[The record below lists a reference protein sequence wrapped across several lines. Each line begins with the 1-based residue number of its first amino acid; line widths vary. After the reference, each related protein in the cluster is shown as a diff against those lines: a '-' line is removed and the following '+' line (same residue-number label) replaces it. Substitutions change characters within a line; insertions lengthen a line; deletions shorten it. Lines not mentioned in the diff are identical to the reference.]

1 MYPAPPVTSHIP
13 DLPAH
18 SMAEPGALGHGQ
30 ECRKPPRARAQTPR
44 VGGGQRPR
52 SKGAA
57 VIRSLRRIFK
67 LYRPYRAQ
75 LILSQVLLL
84 LSAICAIGMAALNGR
99 IINDGLLAKNT
110 EVVITTGIWMAV
122 LALLSGVFMAGTATL
137 AVLFAQGTGYAMRT
151 MAYDQ
156 IQRFTFGNFDTFRTG
171 NLLVRL
177 SADVLNV
184 QNAVMYALMLV
195 LWAPFMVLTAFT
207 LALLTSPG
215 LVWILLVASAL
226 VLGTM
231 GLFAPRIDK
240 AYIERQSRL
249 DEVNNLL
256 QENLAGVRVVKAFT
270 REDLESWRFE
280 QSAAAL
286 RRPAFTAAFSV
297 ALLTPLLNVFTQL
310 GTAAT
315 LWFGGNQV
323 LDATG
328 MTVGQ
333 ISAFMQYLS
342 LVVAPLALLAIVI
355 PFVLRGEA
363 SASRIYEVIDT
374 EPALADSGEHAPDA
388 VTGRVTFEDV
398 SFSFAGEGGQDAL
411 KGIDLDIAPGETI
424 GILGATGAGK
434 TALVNLVARFYDA
447 TGGRVLLDGVDVR
460 DYSID
465 RLQALVG
472 VTLQE
477 AVLFEGDLR
486 MNLKFAS
493 PEASDDVMI
502 DAARAGDSFEFV
514 RNLPEGWEAPVSR
527 RGYNFS
533 GGQRQRLSMTR
544 TLVAE
549 PDVLILDDSTSAL
562 DVATEARVQEAIP
575 EFARDVTTIYVA
587 QRISAVMNLDRI
599 VLMDAG
605 RIVDVGSHDDLMS
618 RSELYRQIFES
629 QLGADV
635 LEGTD

>member
-1 MYPAPPVTSHIP
+1 M
-13 DLPAH
+13 
-18 SMAEPGALGHGQ
+18 
-30 ECRKPPRARAQTPR
+30 
-44 VGGGQRPR
+44 
-52 SKGAA
+52 
-57 VIRSLRRIFK
+57 IRSLRRIFK

>member
-1 MYPAPPVTSHIP
+1 MIT
-13 DLPAH
+13 
-18 SMAEPGALGHGQ
+18 
-30 ECRKPPRARAQTPR
+30 
-44 VGGGQRPR
+44 
-52 SKGAA
+52 
-57 VIRSLRRIFK
+57 SLRRIFK

-75 LILSQVLLL
+75 LVLSQVLLL
-84 LSAICAIGMAALNGR
+84 LSAVCAIGMAALNGR

-122 LALLSGVFMAGTATL
+122 LALLSGIFMAGTATL

-156 IQRFTFGNFDTFRTG
+156 IQRFTFGNFDAFRTG

-195 LWAPFMVLTAFT
+195 LWAPFMVITAFT
-207 LALLTSPG
+207 LALVTSPG
-215 LVWILLVASAL
+215 LVWILLAASAL

-231 GLFAPRIDK
+231 GLFAPRIDR

-280 QSAAAL
+280 QSAASL

-315 LWFGGNQV
+315 LWFGGQQV
-323 LDATG
+323 LDSTG

-363 SASRIYEVIDT
+363 SASRIYQIIDT
-374 EPALADSGEHAPDA
+374 EPALADTGEHAPDA

-398 SFSFAGEGGQDAL
+398 SFSFAGEGGPDAL
-411 KGIDLDIAPGETI
+411 SGINLDIAPGETI

-434 TALVNLVARFYDA
+434 TALVNLIARFYDA

-460 DYSID
+460 DYSVD
-465 RLQALVG
+465 RLHALVG
-472 VTLQE
+472 VALQE
-477 AVLFEGDLR
+477 AVLFGGDIR
-486 MNLKFAS
+486 MNLKFAD
-493 PEASDDVMI
+493 PDASDDVMI
-502 DAARAGDSFEFV
+502 AAAKAGDSFEFV

-544 TLVAE
+544 TLVGQ

-562 DVATEARVQEAIP
+562 DVATEARVQDAIP
-575 EFARDVTTIYVA
+575 QFARDVTTVYVA

-605 RIVDVGSHDDLMS
+605 RIVAVGSHDDLLAS
-618 RSELYRQIFES
+618 SELYRQIFES

-635 LEGTD
+635 LEGTDR

>member
-1 MYPAPPVTSHIP
+1 
-13 DLPAH
+13 
-18 SMAEPGALGHGQ
+18 
-30 ECRKPPRARAQTPR
+30 
-44 VGGGQRPR
+44 
-52 SKGAA
+52 

>member
-1 MYPAPPVTSHIP
+1 M
-13 DLPAH
+13 
-18 SMAEPGALGHGQ
+18 
-30 ECRKPPRARAQTPR
+30 
-44 VGGGQRPR
+44 
-52 SKGAA
+52 
-57 VIRSLRRIFK
+57 IRSLRRIFK

-315 LWFGGNQV
+315 LWFGGNEV

>member
-1 MYPAPPVTSHIP
+1 M
-13 DLPAH
+13 
-18 SMAEPGALGHGQ
+18 
-30 ECRKPPRARAQTPR
+30 
-44 VGGGQRPR
+44 
-52 SKGAA
+52 
-57 VIRSLRRIFK
+57 IRSLRRIFK
-67 LYRPYRAQ
+67 LYRPYRTQ

-84 LSAICAIGMAALNGR
+84 LSAVCAIGMAALNGR

-156 IQRFTFGNFDTFRTG
+156 IQRFTFGNFDRFRTG

-195 LWAPFMVLTAFT
+195 LWAPFMVLTAFA

-280 QSAAAL
+280 QSAASL

-363 SASRIYEVIDT
+363 SASRIYEIIDT
-374 EPALADSGEHAPDA
+374 EPTLADAGEHAPDA
-388 VTGRVTFEDV
+388 VAGRVTFEDV
-398 SFSFAGEGGQDAL
+398 SFSFAGDGGPDAL
-411 KGIDLDIAPGETI
+411 AGIDLDIAPGETI
-424 GILGATGAGK
+424 GILGSTGAGK
-434 TALVNLVARFYDA
+434 TALVNLIARFYDA

-460 DYSID
+460 EYSID
-465 RLQALVG
+465 RLHALVG

-477 AVLFEGDLR
+477 AVLFEGDVR
-486 MNLKFAS
+486 MNIKFAT

-502 DAARAGDSFEFV
+502 DAAKAGDAFEFV
-514 RNLPEGWEAPVSR
+514 GNLPEGWEAPVSR

-544 TLVAE
+544 TLVGE

-562 DVATEARVQEAIP
+562 DVATEARVQDAIP

-605 RIVDVGSHDDLMS
+605 RIVEIGSHDELLA

-635 LEGTD
+635 LEGTGR

>member
-1 MYPAPPVTSHIP
+1 M
-13 DLPAH
+13 
-18 SMAEPGALGHGQ
+18 
-30 ECRKPPRARAQTPR
+30 
-44 VGGGQRPR
+44 
-52 SKGAA
+52 
-57 VIRSLRRIFK
+57 IRSLRRIFK
-67 LYRPYRAQ
+67 LYRPYRTQ

-84 LSAICAIGMAALNGR
+84 LSAVCAIGMAALNGR

-156 IQRFTFGNFDTFRTG
+156 IQRFTFGNFDRFRTG

-195 LWAPFMVLTAFT
+195 LWAPFMVLTAFA

-280 QSAAAL
+280 QSAASL

-363 SASRIYEVIDT
+363 SASRIYEIIDT
-374 EPALADSGEHAPDA
+374 EPTLADAGEHAPDA
-388 VTGRVTFEDV
+388 VAGRVTFEDV
-398 SFSFAGEGGQDAL
+398 SFSFAGDGGPDAL
-411 KGIDLDIAPGETI
+411 AGIDLDIAPGETI

-434 TALVNLVARFYDA
+434 TALVNLIARFYDA

-460 DYSID
+460 EYSID
-465 RLQALVG
+465 RLHALVG

-477 AVLFEGDLR
+477 AVLFEGDVR

-502 DAARAGDSFEFV
+502 DAAMAGDAFEFV
-514 RNLPEGWEAPVSR
+514 GNLPEGWEAPVSR

-544 TLVAE
+544 TLVGE
-549 PDVLILDDSTSAL
+549 PNVLILDDSTSAL
-562 DVATEARVQEAIP
+562 DVATEARVQDAIP

-605 RIVDVGSHDDLMS
+605 RIVEIGSHDELLA

-635 LEGTD
+635 LEGTGR

>member
-1 MYPAPPVTSHIP
+1 M
-13 DLPAH
+13 
-18 SMAEPGALGHGQ
+18 
-30 ECRKPPRARAQTPR
+30 
-44 VGGGQRPR
+44 
-52 SKGAA
+52 
-57 VIRSLRRIFK
+57 IRSLRRIFK

-270 REDLESWRFE
+270 REDLEF
-280 QSAAAL
+280 
-286 RRPAFTAAFSV
+286 
-297 ALLTPLLNVFTQL
+297 LL
-310 GTAAT
+310 
-315 LWFGGNQV
+315 
-323 LDATG
+323 
-328 MTVGQ
+328 
-333 ISAFMQYLS
+333 S
-342 LVVAPLALLAIVI
+342 
-355 PFVLRGEA
+355 
-363 SASRIYEVIDT
+363 
-374 EPALADSGEHAPDA
+374 
-388 VTGRVTFEDV
+388 
-398 SFSFAGEGGQDAL
+398 
-411 KGIDLDIAPGETI
+411 
-424 GILGATGAGK
+424 
-434 TALVNLVARFYDA
+434 
-447 TGGRVLLDGVDVR
+447 
-460 DYSID
+460 
-465 RLQALVG
+465 
-472 VTLQE
+472 
-477 AVLFEGDLR
+477 
-486 MNLKFAS
+486 
-493 PEASDDVMI
+493 
-502 DAARAGDSFEFV
+502 
-514 RNLPEGWEAPVSR
+514 
-527 RGYNFS
+527 
-533 GGQRQRLSMTR
+533 
-544 TLVAE
+544 
-549 PDVLILDDSTSAL
+549 
-562 DVATEARVQEAIP
+562 
-575 EFARDVTTIYVA
+575 
-587 QRISAVMNLDRI
+587 
-599 VLMDAG
+599 
-605 RIVDVGSHDDLMS
+605 
-618 RSELYRQIFES
+618 
-629 QLGADV
+629 
-635 LEGTD
+635 